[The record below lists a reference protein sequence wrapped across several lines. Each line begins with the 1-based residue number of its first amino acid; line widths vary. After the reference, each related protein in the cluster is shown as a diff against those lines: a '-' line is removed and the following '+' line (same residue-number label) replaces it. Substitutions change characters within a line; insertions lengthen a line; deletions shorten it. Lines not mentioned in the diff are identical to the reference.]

1 MTNSTNR
8 IFAVRLKMLMLMH
21 ELRPQDLA
29 SLVQAPLMLVLRWL
43 EGTSLIGQPYPIR
56 LARVFGTS
64 EAAIRSP
71 TRLHP
76 PFFYIRD
83 DKKRTHRIECID
95 ERLGRGVRTVTL
107 PIRNA
112 DSERPFGDFLPTYP
126 VEQIPTGVLKRQL
139 AVLAAKRAAPKNW
152 PPLCDLPVPA
162 DSVEMTRKRD
172 FPNALK
178 LRLTMTAR
186 GYSETALATLL
197 RHQNTD
203 LVHAWMTGKKVI
215 SYQSNRSLSLLFGV
229 PETALYAGKHS
240 EPFVVCTDS
249 DDRMWAAFFDR
260 TSDVAVRTK
269 PKVCKDF
276 AEARRY
282 FLRAPLEMMTGF
294 SFREELKAGKQS
306 EPKAHEA
313 FSPAGLN
320 QNIFDETQEQSASMK
335 DYLLTAIRLR
345 LLMAYR
351 GYSRR
356 DLSAVLGQVWDV
368 VGETDRLTG
377 HAGCSPDCA
386 KLLCTLFGLPK
397 NGLSATFSVTPPFFV
412 RTNAADKTQ
421 WIGFFDPISRRGVRT
436 ESVTTDVPVR
446 NPIFLI
452 PYDVPIVRMT
462 DDECRERAVELGYPE
477 AGLNESIYTA
487 FEGNESVP
495 PPAAVSK
502 PQSAK
507 EPQNSSASV
516 EKPHPEQDVRRDLS
530 LLIEGA
536 LGELRLEER
545 TAVLQILRDRMVAAD
560 ENEEGKRELLRGA
573 AWVLAMLPNLSGVRF
588 SVDVPG
594 ETLTDAAARLFDS
607 LAGDA

>member
-1 MTNSTNR
+1 MTNSINR

-43 EGTSLIGQPYPIR
+43 EGTSAIGQPYPIR

-107 PIRNA
+107 PLRNA

-126 VEQIPTGVLKRQL
+126 VEQMPAGVLKRRL

-178 LRLTMTAR
+178 LRLMMTAR
-186 GYSETALATLL
+186 GYSEIALAALL

-203 LVHAWMTGKKVI
+203 LVHAWLTGKKAI
-215 SYQSNRSLSLLFGV
+215 SYQSNRSLSVLFGV
-229 PETALYAGKHS
+229 PETALCGGKLS
-240 EPFVVCTDS
+240 EQFVVCTDS
-249 DDRMWAAFFDR
+249 DDRMWVAFYDR

-282 FLRAPLEMMTGF
+282 FLRAPLEMMTGCA
-294 SFREELKAGKQS
+294 FREELKAGKHS

-313 FSPAGLN
+313 FSPADLN
-320 QNIFDETQEQSASMK
+320 QNIFEETQEQSVSIK
-335 DYLLTAIRLR
+335 NYLLTAIRLR

-351 GYSRR
+351 GYSKR
-356 DLSAVLGQVWDV
+356 DLSAVLGPVWDV
-368 VGETDRLTG
+368 AREADRLTG
-377 HAGCSPDCA
+377 HAGCSQDCA

-397 NGLSATFSVTPPFFV
+397 SALSATFSVAPPFFV
-412 RTNAADKTQ
+412 HTNTADKTQ
-421 WIGFFDPISRRGVRT
+421 WIGFFDPIARRGVRT
-436 ESVTTDVPVR
+436 ESVTTEVPIR
-446 NPIFLI
+446 NPIYLI
-452 PYDVPIVRMT
+452 PYDVEILRMT

-477 AGLNESIYTA
+477 AGLSESIYTA
-487 FEGNESVP
+487 SKRNDSMP
-495 PPAAVSK
+495 AVSE

-507 EPQNSSASV
+507 EPQNGSASV
-516 EKPHPEQDVRRDLS
+516 EKSHPEQDVRQDLS
-530 LLIEGA
+530 RLIEGA
-536 LGELRLEER
+536 LAELCPEER
-545 TAVLQILRDRMVAAD
+545 TSVLQTLRDRMFAAD
-560 ENEEGKRELLRGA
+560 DNEDGKRELLRGA
-573 AWVLAMLPNLSGVRF
+573 AWVLAMLANLSGIRF